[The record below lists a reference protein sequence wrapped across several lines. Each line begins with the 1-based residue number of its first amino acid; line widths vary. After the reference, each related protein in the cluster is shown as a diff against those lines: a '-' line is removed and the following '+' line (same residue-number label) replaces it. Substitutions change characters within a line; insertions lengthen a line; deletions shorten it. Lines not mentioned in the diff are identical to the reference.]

1 MAADKQPIS
10 RHKTSSTRARQT
22 GADTARAFDII
33 PPGKVRPSASS
44 RPVILPSGPPVQD
57 TTLRTD
63 TGAPELQL
71 THKTP
76 VFDVPEPA
84 LSKDTP
90 ASSADSPGSPDS
102 PGSQG
107 VLLADLVA
115 KREKAAKVNDPL
127 PDEPVLETE
136 LADTV
141 KDPTK
146 PDEIPH
152 DVIADVPAAEP
163 TPKAAAEESDDKPE
177 ATDVPDNLSAVLTQ
191 RENQAGDDT
200 SGDTEP
206 KEHSASLKQAMD
218 DLQEHDGKPQ
228 YELYGGK
235 PVIVVHKHHGTSV
248 LAWVGWFLF
257 SLVLTA
263 VIIDLLLDS
272 GLIVTDYIIP
282 HTNFFK

>member
-22 GADTARAFDII
+22 GVDTSRAFDII

-57 TTLRTD
+57 TTLRAD

-76 VFDVPEPA
+76 VLDVPEP
-84 LSKDTP
+84 SKDAP
-90 ASSADSPGSPDS
+90 ASSAD
-102 PGSQG
+102 SQG

-127 PDEPVLETE
+127 PDEPVLETD

-141 KDPTK
+141 KDSAKT
-146 PDEIPH
+146 DEIPH
-152 DVIADVPAAEP
+152 DVIADVPANEP
-163 TPKAAAEESDDKPE
+163 APKVAAEVSDDAPE
-177 ATDVPDNLSAVLTQ
+177 AADVPDNLSAVLTQ
-191 RENQAGDDT
+191 REEPADGDAPDAT
-200 SGDTEP
+200 GP
-206 KEHSASLKQAMD
+206 KRHSESLKQAMD
-218 DLQEHDGKPQ
+218 ELQDHDGKPK

-235 PVIVVHKHHGTSV
+235 PVIVVHKHHGTSA

-263 VIIDLLLDS
+263 VIINLLLDS

>member
-22 GADTARAFDII
+22 GVDTSRAFDII

-57 TTLRTD
+57 TTLRTE

-76 VFDVPEPA
+76 VLDVPEP
-84 LSKDTP
+84 SKDAP
-90 ASSADSPGSPDS
+90 ASSADSPDS

-146 PDEIPH
+146 SDEIPH
-152 DVIADVPAAEP
+152 DVIADVPVAEPAPKVAAEV
-163 TPKAAAEESDDKPE
+163 SDDAPE
-177 ATDVPDNLSAVLTQ
+177 AADVPDNLSAVLTQ
-191 RENQAGDDT
+191 REDPAGDDK
-200 SGDTEP
+200 SSDTEP
-206 KEHSASLKQAMD
+206 KEHSESLKQAMN

-235 PVIVVHKHHGTSV
+235 PVIVVHKRHGASA